1 MIIGCLTKYKTIN
14 HIHHNVESNFIL
26 YFEPDFNKKKKPA
39 LSPKEALLKAANFCA
54 YQERSQQEVRN
65 KLYDYG
71 LHETEVDEVLSDLI
85 VQGFVNEERFAKTYV
100 GGKFRIKKWGRIKI
114 LQGLKQHKISE
125 YCINQGM
132 KEIDDTSYE
141 ATLIG
146 LLEKKSRSVKATNE
160 FERNTKLA
168 RYAISRG
175 YESGIVWE
183 VIKTKL

>member
-1 MIIGCLTKYKTIN
+1 M
-14 HIHHNVESNFIL
+14 
-26 YFEPDFNKKKKPA
+26 YFESEFNKHKNKK
-39 LSPKEALLKAANFCA
+39 LLNPKEATLKAASFCT

-100 GGKFRIKKWGRIKI
+100 GGKFRAKKWGRVKI

-125 YCINQGM
+125 YCINKGM
-132 KEIDDTSYE
+132 KEIDDVAYE
-141 ATLIG
+141 TTLIE
-146 LLEKKSRSVKATNE
+146 LLEKKSRSVIATNE

-168 RYAISRG
+168 RYAIGRG
-175 YESGIVWE
+175 FESSIVWE